1 MKYLPLYTVIAVS
14 VILTI
19 SIMGR
24 EPKKVTVYEP
34 VAPSYIKNNLELTS
48 DKQFIEVD
56 QYGNVKIK

>member
-24 EPKKVTVYEP
+24 EPKKVTVYE
-34 VAPSYIKNNLELTS
+34 VQTPSYIKNNLELTS